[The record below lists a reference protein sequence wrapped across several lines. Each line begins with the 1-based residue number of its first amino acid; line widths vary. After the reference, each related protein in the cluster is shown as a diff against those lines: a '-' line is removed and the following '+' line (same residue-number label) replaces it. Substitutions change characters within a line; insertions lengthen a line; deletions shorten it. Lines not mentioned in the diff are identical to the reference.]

1 MENWDKALSE
11 ISKASM
17 TTSVLSTSGSAELV
31 RCVAN
36 LPALVVAG
44 TRDNFVPLNSAE
56 TLVSQLPGSVRVFIW
71 FMFAVGL

>member
-1 MENWDKALSE
+1 VENWDKALSE

-17 TTSVLSTSGSAELV
+17 TTSVLSTSSSAELV

-44 TRDNFVPLNSAE
+44 TRDNFVPIDSAQN
-56 TLVSQLPGSVRVFIW
+56 LASQLPSSVCLFI
-71 FMFAVGL
+71 